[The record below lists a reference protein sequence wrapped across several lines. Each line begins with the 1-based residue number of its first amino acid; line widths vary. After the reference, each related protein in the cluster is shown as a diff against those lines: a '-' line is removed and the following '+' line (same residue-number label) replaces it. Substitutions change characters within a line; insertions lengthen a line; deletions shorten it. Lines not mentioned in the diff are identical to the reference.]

1 MVNDPIAADH
11 AVLVFLK
18 MDSYAELIAELVDEP
33 LHLILFQLGERFAFG
48 IGQLLDFRK
57 NLDLLSF
64 HQLFLGLGMLFLF
77 AFRFHFLVIITIR
90 GLLQTQLS
98 VLDDDG
104 L

>member
-1 MVNDPIAADH
+1 MVNDPIASYNAIL
-11 AVLVFLK
+11 VLLK
-18 MDSYAELIAELVDEP
+18 MDGYAELTSKFVYEP
-33 LHLILFQLGERFAFG
+33 LHLMLFQLGERSALDT
-48 IGQLLDFRK
+48 GQLPDFRK

-64 HQLFLGLGMLFLF
+64 HQLLLGLGMLFLF
-77 AFRFHFLVIITIR
+77 AFRFHLLVISTIR